1 MDYTKL
7 ILMIFFIIYSTVFI
21 SLFTNYSGIHSN
33 ILIPIV
39 IVLQVK
45 YYFGDIIKP
54 YTLTKDMI
62 FILLIIGLS
71 ILLLYITNLNMPHIK
86 RLGMPYFIKMNELL
100 HK

>member
-45 YYFGDIIKP
+45 YYFGDIIKN
-54 YTLTKDMI
+54 YTLAKDII
-62 FILLIIGLS
+62 FIITTVGLIMLTV
-71 ILLLYITNLNMPHIK
+71 YITNLTIPNIK
-86 RLGMPYFIKMNELL
+86 QVVMPYINKISKDF